1 MPSVPLCPSGV
12 CSCKVLWY
20 WGLALGGVLYAYGRY
35 TERVDTL
42 QKTITKAENNERAII
57 GIEKDLEYLKDGM
70 DKILRKL
77 E

>member
-1 MPSVPLCPSGV
+1 MNQSNNRFWLIARVFVPIF
-12 CSCKVLWY
+12 
-20 WGLALGGVLYAYGRY
+20 LALGGVLYAYGRY